1 MDMGLP
7 EVNIIF
13 SSLAVSAV
21 QRSQRGVVALI
32 FKDDT
37 GAFTSK
43 EYRAAIEVQ
52 SADWTAANKAFIEQ
66 AFSGGPSKVIVERIP
81 VNAANYSAA
90 LTRLAVKRWN
100 YLAIPGIAT
109 ADVAA
114 IATQIKTWRD
124 TNKKTFK
131 AVLPNNTGDHIGIIN
146 FATSGIKV
154 GGNTYSAADY
164 SGRIA
169 GILAGMPLTRSATYY
184 VLPEVEAI
192 TESTDPNADIDAG
205 KLILVNDGDKI
216 KIGRGVNS
224 LTTLS
229 GGKGADW
236 QKIKIIEGHD
246 LIQEDITTT
255 FNDNYVGKINN
266 SYDNQVLFLTA
277 VNAYARGLR
286 GDVLDPAGDNTV
298 GVDLET
304 QRLAWEAIGTDTS
317 TWDDQMVKSQ
327 AFQSEVFIAG
337 AFKFLDAIEDLNF
350 KISV

>member
-1 MDMGLP
+1 MGLP

-13 SSLAVSAV
+13 SSLAVTAV

-32 FKDDT
+32 LKDDT

-43 EYRAAIEVQ
+43 EYRAVTEVQ
-52 SADWTAANKAFIEQ
+52 SGDWTAANADFIEH
-66 AFSGGPSKVIVERIP
+66 AFLGGPSRVIVERLP

-100 YLAIPGIAT
+100 YLAIPGIVT

-114 IATQIKTWRD
+114 VATQIKAWRD

-154 GGNTYSAADY
+154 GANTYTAADY

-192 TESTDPNADIDAG
+192 TESTDPDGDIDAG

-229 GGKGADW
+229 GGKSVDW
-236 QKIKIIEGHD
+236 QKIKIVEGHD
-246 LIQEDITTT
+246 LIQEDITST
-255 FNDNYVGKINN
+255 FNDQYVGQINN
-266 SYDNQVLFLTA
+266 SYDNQAIFLTA
-277 VNAYARGLR
+277 INAYANSLK

-298 GVDLET
+298 GVDIEA
-304 QRLAWEAIGTDTS
+304 QRQAWEAIGTDTS
-317 TWDDQMVKSQ
+317 VWDDNKVKSQ
-327 AFQSEVFIAG
+327 AFQSKVFIAG
-337 AFKFLDAIEDLNF
+337 SFKFLDAAEDLTF